1 MSVNCSWSGT
11 QKELAD
17 LYLRKLEIRFENKIE
32 YSDYYLSYSGGK
44 DSHLIYWFIKEYLK
58 TDKIPIVSVNT
69 RLEHKEI
76 MQRMYRNADIVLIP
90 TIKPME
96 IKNTFG
102 IPCFTKAQDEYI
114 KRYQHGNRSEHTLS
128 RIMGTTPSK
137 HNLNKK
143 AREITLSG
151 AAHKI
156 SNECCIKTKKE
167 TLAKYER
174 ETGKRAIIGVRTV
187 ESINRQGAYHTCLSK
202 NGKFSPIYDF
212 PEIAVNAIYQV
223 YNIETPKLYQCVK
236 RTGCIGCPYIN
247 DPKRIEQDLA
257 LATLNQRK
265 YIIQLFKESYDVK
278 SVNYAQFLNNGIY
291 VDSNGQFTMSIF
303 YNDIIGQDKTSKPGK
318 KYNSK

>member
-1 MSVNCSWSGT
+1 MSANCSWSGT

-17 LYLRKLEIRFENKIE
+17 LYLRKLEMRFENKIE

-76 MQRMYRNADIVLIP
+76 MQRMYQNADLVLIP
-90 TIKPME
+90 EIKPME
-96 IKNTFG
+96 IKVKFG
-102 IPCFTKAQDEYI
+102 IPCFTKTQDEYI
-114 KRYQHGNRSEHTLS
+114 KRYQRGNRSEHTMS
-128 RIMGTTPSK
+128 RIMGNTPSK

-143 AREITLSG
+143 AREIALSG

-156 SNECCIKTKKE
+156 SNECCIKTKE
-167 TLAKYER
+167 DTLAKYEK
-174 ETGKRAIIGVRTV
+174 ETGKRAIIGVRTA
-187 ESINRQGAYHTCLSK
+187 ESINRQGAYQTCLSK
-202 NGKFSPIYDF
+202 SGKFSPIYDF
-212 PEIAVNAIYQV
+212 PEMAVDAIYQV
-223 YNIETPKLYQCVK
+223 YKIETPKLYQCVK

-257 LATLNQRK
+257 LATPNQRK

-278 SVNYAQFLNNGIY
+278 NVNYAQFLNNGIY
-291 VDSNGQFTMSIF
+291 VDSNDQFTMSIF
-303 YNDIIGQDKTSKPGK
+303 YNDIINQEGANQ
-318 KYNSK
+318 